1 MRGNGSVVSDG
12 IPDLSHNKNEITT
25 YKQSF
30 VIPLLVAAICIFVLD
45 ILVRKLRIS
54 KKKRQK
60 KNNTAPV
67 TKGEND
73 G

>member
-12 IPDLSHNKNEITT
+12 IPSLEHNKNEITT

-30 VIPLLVAAICIFVLD
+30 VIPLLIAAICIFVID

-60 KNNTAPV
+60 QNNTPV
-67 TKGEND
+67 TKGEKN